1 MDFRNSTPHRSE
13 DDTQINVSLMLF
25 AKNPRAQETRSN
37 SLHRQHLTSFWA
49 RVQTKNPG
57 KGKVMLL
64 LVIGLWANEI
74 SFVVS
79 AILPKGVYTREA
91 GNKPPRGTIKEE
103 NTLAS
108 YEDAVRYA
116 KPR

>member
-1 MDFRNSTPHRSE
+1 MVHLHWSE
-13 DDTQINVSLMLF
+13 DDTQMNVSLMLF

-49 RVQTKNPG
+49 RVQTKHPG

-64 LVIGLWANEI
+64 PVIRSWANEI
-74 SFVVS
+74 SFIVS
-79 AILPKGVYTREA
+79 AILPKGLYTREA

-116 KPR
+116 KPS